1 VSYVRLFLV
10 MSLAA
15 VGLIVPGA
23 VGARGT
29 ITQPL
34 IATVGL
40 PTAPNTYAISLRASS
55 GTAVTHLD
63 PGAYTIVVHDYAS
76 LHNFDLRGPGISM
89 ATDIEGTSQTTW
101 NVTFANGTYKFQCD
115 AHPTQ
120 MHGSFTV
127 GTVTPPPA
135 VKKLF
140 AQVGPK
146 RAISVKNAAGARVKR
161 VTAGKY
167 SLRVKDLTKSD
178 NFHLTAPGINKKTG
192 VKFRGT
198 VTWKFTLRPGKATY
212 RSDAHRL
219 LRGSFLVVAAA

>member
-1 VSYVRLFLV
+1 
-10 MSLAA
+10 M
-15 VGLIVPGA
+15 G
-23 VGARGT
+23 
-29 ITQPL
+29 Q
-34 IATVGL
+34 
-40 PTAPNTYAISLRASS
+40 N
-55 GTAVTHLD
+55 
-63 PGAYTIVVHDYAS
+63 GAYTIVVHDYAS
-76 LHNFDLRGPGISM
+76 LHNFDLRGPGVSM

-212 RSDAHRL
+212 RPTTRTSV
-219 LRGSFLVVAAA
+219 LRAARRPGAPDSRTVVPASESSTSAPGRPSGPPLTSIRTSSG